1 MVVQERY
8 NPIVV
13 GANATVTV
21 YGDNIGGFIPLT
33 DGALTIV
40 SFPQDGKPQ
49 TTLLTNY
56 PVTAGF
62 YVPLP
67 IFLGK
72 SGGTVAASGG
82 ASGLLLV

>member
-13 GANATVTV
+13 AANSTVVV

-33 DGALTIV
+33 DGAITIV
-40 SFPQDGKPQ
+40 SNPHDGKPK
-49 TTLLTNY
+49 TTLITNL

-62 YVPLP
+62 YCPLP
-67 IFLGK
+67 IFIGK
-72 SGGTVAASGG
+72 EGGTVTASGG